1 MKQKIKTK
9 AKQIVQ
15 NPAAKKALVSMKPAK
30 TFWGFFGIVF
40 FFIVPELI
48 GFIWGADITVYARS
62 ELLRATSAVQQQYYD
77 LLIMLFDEGGSWV
90 NLAIGAALLIWL
102 FF

>member
-1 MKQKIKTK
+1 
-9 AKQIVQ
+9 
-15 NPAAKKALVSMKPAK
+15 ALISMKPAK
-30 TFWGFFGIVF
+30 TLWGFFGVLF

-48 GFIWGADITVYARS
+48 GFIWGADITGYAQS
-62 ELLRATSAVQQQYYD
+62 ELLTATSAVQQQYYD

-90 NLAIGAALLIWL
+90 NLAIGMALLIWL